1 MKLTHFLTNL
11 IQEGKAHLEGEIQP
25 FEPEDLKSAAAFLH
39 SVYLDDALDMPD
51 APPQYFEP
59 AALWAAQFL
68 YHALQCT
75 ILRNLDDDTVNKLLE
90 DFPEAATPEAIY
102 SIDLCFRYMPNLF
115 SLAKGL
121 APDDVLVK
129 ILKKNALFWNFSSVG
144 MDLEQD
150 VSHGIILE
158 HPSLRIAYIDR
169 IIQSK
174 DIKRVNTEQVK
185 ELVQIALGNYTTQ
198 IWSDFDLKK

>member
-25 FEPEDLKSAAAFLH
+25 FDPDDLKNAAAYLH

-51 APPQYFEP
+51 APPQYLES

-75 ILRNLDDDTVNKLLE
+75 ILRNLDDETVNKLLE
-90 DFPEAATPEAIY
+90 DYPETITPE
-102 SIDLCFRYMPNLF
+102 SIFSVDLCFRYIPNLF

-144 MDLEQD
+144 MDLGSD
-150 VSHGIILE
+150 VQHGIVLE

-169 IIQSK
+169 IIQIK
-174 DIKRVNTEQVK
+174 DIKRVNTEQIK
-185 ELVQIALGNYTTQ
+185 ELVQAALGNYTTQ